1 MAVFIYHCE
10 FCNVEFLEYWKIV
23 IIDFE
28 IVLKENT
35 FKVTVFSKKIMES
48 SPVPLIN
55 IASYVY
61 KRILLIMIVL
71 SELRFLKYSRLS
83 EKKLLFL
90 QQMQG
95 YSLKYYNFSILSW
108 ESLSYRRSFGLLIH
122 RFFILFSLDKK

>member
-10 FCNVEFLEYWKIV
+10 FCYVQFLENGEIV

-35 FKVTVFSKKIMES
+35 FKVTVFSEEIMES

-61 KRILLIMIVL
+61 QRILLIMIVL
-71 SELRFLKYSRLS
+71 REVSFLKYSRLS

-95 YSLKYYNFSILSW
+95 YNLKYYNFPILS
-108 ESLSYRRSFGLLIH
+108 
-122 RFFILFSLDKK
+122 